1 MSTVTRK
8 QFIDDLS
15 KAGIN
20 VNDMAPENKEKLK
33 GAGMSEAQ
41 LAKIAGKD
49 GQIKGKKEIN
59 KLFKAIDKF
68 DKNDSRSSFD
78 AHDRFGDQ
86 TRSGLAHEALTSEVD
101 RNRAKASERGVI
113 HLGMREESKSEA
125 KALEKGNKKA
135 HGGVHRIEAY
145 KTDGEIKYNGKM
157 HDLRTDAGL
166 NAFQKSLSSGPDKIP
181 KEQAQKFVDFLKT
194 QNPASRDE
202 LSQLGLKFF
211 QAGEGKAKINR
222 LVISGHGFDG
232 EIGGDGN
239 GAFKLTDVEALSKVF
254 PKGANKIEH
263 VAVSACFCAG
273 KTHFETLR
281 EAFPNLKSAFA
292 YNAYSPTAERRA
304 PKHLKKW
311 ESVTDGDDPSKVDP
325 IFKKTS
331 TWNVKDGIQGLPKTT
346 LGDAMRS
353 AEELESAYHA
363 YALHGKDKSEATKDP
378 KLNEYYE
385 RLAVIIQHPD
395 ASAEDKEQFEAV
407 RKAVLKLRHP
417 ELSF

>member
-1 MSTVTRK
+1 MSTITRNK
-8 QFIDDLS
+8 FVNDLS
-15 KAGIN
+15 KGGIN
-20 VNDMAPENKEKLK
+20 VNEIAPENKEKLK
-33 GAGMSEAQ
+33 EAGVSDAT

-49 GQIKGKKEIN
+49 GRISGSKEFK

-68 DKNDSRSSFD
+68 DHNGSRSSFATRD
-78 AHDRFGDQ
+78 KDGDQ
-86 TRSGLAHEALTSEVD
+86 TKSGLIHEALKSEVN
-101 RNRAKASERGVI
+101 RNRAKAGAQGVI
-113 HLGMREESKSEA
+113 HLGMREESGKEA

-135 HGGVHRIEAY
+135 QGGVHRIEGY

-166 NAFQKSLSSGPDKIP
+166 SAFQKSLSSGPDKMP

-239 GAFKLTDVEALSKVF
+239 GAFKLTDVEALAKVF

-281 EAFPNLKSAFA
+281 SAFPHLKSAFA
-292 YNAYSPTAERRA
+292 YNAYSPTAEKEA

-325 IFKKTS
+325 LFKKTS
-331 TWNVKDGIQGLPKTT
+331 TWNVKDGIQGLPETT

-363 YALHGKDKSEATKDP
+363 YALQGKDKSEATKDP

-417 ELSF
+417 ELNL

>member
-1 MSTVTRK
+1 MR
-8 QFIDDLS
+8 Q
-15 KAGIN
+15 
-20 VNDMAPENKEKLK
+20 E
-33 GAGMSEAQ
+33 SE
-41 LAKIAGKD
+41 
-49 GQIKGKKEIN
+49 
-59 KLFKAIDKF
+59 
-68 DKNDSRSSFD
+68 
-78 AHDRFGDQ
+78 
-86 TRSGLAHEALTSEVD
+86 
-101 RNRAKASERGVI
+101 
-113 HLGMREESKSEA
+113 SEA

-166 NAFQKSLSSGPDKIP
+166 SAFQKSLSSGPDKMP

-239 GAFKLTDVEALSKVF
+239 GAFKLTDVEALAKVF

-281 EAFPNLKSAFA
+281 KCVSQ
-292 YNAYSPTAERRA
+292 
-304 PKHLKKW
+304 
-311 ESVTDGDDPSKVDP
+311 
-325 IFKKTS
+325 FKKRICLQRVFSNGRKRGAETFE
-331 TWNVKDGIQGLPKTT
+331 KMGIC
-346 LGDAMRS
+346 DRW
-353 AEELESAYHA
+353 
-363 YALHGKDKSEATKDP
+363 
-378 KLNEYYE
+378 
-385 RLAVIIQHPD
+385 
-395 ASAEDKEQFEAV
+395 
-407 RKAVLKLRHP
+407 
-417 ELSF
+417 